1 MGSQEILRIF
11 ESEPTVNLLRTKAVL
26 ENSMEGEFQ

>member
-11 ESEPTVNLLRTKAVL
+11 ESELKVNLLRTKAVL
-26 ENSMEGEFQ
+26 ENFMEGEFL